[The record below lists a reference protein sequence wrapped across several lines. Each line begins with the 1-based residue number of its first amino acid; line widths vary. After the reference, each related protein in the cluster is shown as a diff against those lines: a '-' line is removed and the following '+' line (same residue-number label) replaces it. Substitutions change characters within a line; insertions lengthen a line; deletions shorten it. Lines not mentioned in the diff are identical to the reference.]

1 MTGTDKRRF
10 TDTTRDIVRDEIR
23 AAVDRAVIEMGVDP
37 AVVLE
42 ILKDVTSDE
51 EQFQRDLQ

>member
-51 EQFQRDLQ
+51 EQFQLDLQ